1 MLLAQALEATAR
13 STTESGTLW
22 PSFLRPASAG
32 LVAENARQRRRVQAL
47 EKTVAQLESQV
58 RSLHQFA
65 LLGTMTAEILH
76 DLAAPLTCVAGHR
89 GLLCMGEVSP
99 AHRANAEAMGRG
111 IDRLRAL
118 TALLLSFLRRG
129 GGPHRPLRLE
139 DVVERALAICA
150 FVIMKKSISVVRLIP
165 EDLPPIRGDAP
176 LIEGVVINLV
186 HNAVRA
192 MSLGGHLRLEARRAS
207 GGVELLVADDGKG
220 IDPEI
225 MERLFEPLT
234 TSRPNSDG
242 RGIGLA
248 FAREVLEQH
257 GGALTVDTVRGK
269 GTTFFVWLPETPGR

>member
-1 MLLAQALEATAR
+1 
-13 STTESGTLW
+13 
-22 PSFLRPASAG
+22 
-32 LVAENARQRRRVQAL
+32 
-47 EKTVAQLESQV
+47 
-58 RSLHQFA
+58 
-65 LLGTMTAEILH
+65 
-76 DLAAPLTCVAGHR
+76 
-89 GLLCMGEVSP
+89 MGEVTP
-99 AHRANAEAMGRG
+99 AQRSSVEAMGRG

-139 DVVERALAICA
+139 DVVERALAICD

-176 LIEGVVINLV
+176 LLEGVVINLV
-186 HNAVRA
+186 DNAVRA
-192 MSLGGHLRLEARRAS
+192 MSLGGHLRLEARSAS

-220 IDPEI
+220 IDPGI

-242 RGIGLA
+242 HGIGLA
-248 FAREVLEQH
+248 FAREVLERH

-269 GTTFFVWLPETPGR
+269 GTTVFVWLPETPGR